1 VTALIVVAIV
11 AAILLICVLLLRFGL
26 DDESFG
32 GVLVLAVLGLVL
44 FLSVAGIVTISIIQA
59 VTS

>member
-11 AAILLICVLLLRFGL
+11 AAILLICILLLRFGMA
-26 DDESFG
+26 DESFG

-44 FLSVAGIVTISIIQA
+44 FLSVAGIVTISIVQA
-59 VTS
+59 VAS